1 MDHTDESENY
11 RDMNAMYRACKNVML
26 EDGSVT
32 EADFEYRMRNA
43 SGSKDEDIL
52 LAAKSIADNLKYN

>member
-1 MDHTDESENY
+1 
-11 RDMNAMYRACKNVML
+11 MYRACKKVLL